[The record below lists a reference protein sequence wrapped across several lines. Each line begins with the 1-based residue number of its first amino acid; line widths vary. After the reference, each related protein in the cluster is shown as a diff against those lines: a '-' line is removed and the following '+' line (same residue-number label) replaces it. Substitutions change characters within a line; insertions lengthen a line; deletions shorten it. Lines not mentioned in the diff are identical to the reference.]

1 MTPTTTPISAA
12 AEHEHYQNDNQDQ
25 FHGISPLMATALFAA
40 CLSIQRPLQCIVP
53 DKRATRQ
60 LALRGVSNFAQSPPK
75 FKRAMRLGISRAP
88 NHRHLI
94 TERLSVQVVGFSQ
107 LQRKNLMTKLRLL
120 AAAAVLSTVMVAPAM
135 AQQYHRGY
143 DGYRD
148 RGPVDAAAGIAGA
161 VVGTAAA
168 IATSPFRGSY
178 AYDNG
183 YGYDN
188 GYARRNGF
196 VCQSGTWFR
205 GEDGRRHLC
214 Q

>member
-1 MTPTTTPISAA
+1 
-12 AEHEHYQNDNQDQ
+12 
-25 FHGISPLMATALFAA
+25 
-40 CLSIQRPLQCIVP
+40 
-53 DKRATRQ
+53 
-60 LALRGVSNFAQSPPK
+60 
-75 FKRAMRLGISRAP
+75 
-88 NHRHLI
+88 
-94 TERLSVQVVGFSQ
+94 
-107 LQRKNLMTKLRLL
+107 MTKLKLL

-135 AQQYHRGY
+135 AQQLYHRGH

-161 VVGTAAA
+161 AVGTAAA
-168 IATSPFRGSY
+168 IATAPFRGAY

-183 YGYDN
+183 YRHDD

-196 VCQSGTWFR
+196 VCQPGTWFR

>member
-1 MTPTTTPISAA
+1 MTM
-12 AEHEHYQNDNQDQ
+12 
-25 FHGISPLMATALFAA
+25 L
-40 CLSIQRPLQCIVP
+40 
-53 DKRATRQ
+53 K
-60 LALRGVSNFAQSPPK
+60 
-75 FKRAMRLGISRAP
+75 
-88 NHRHLI
+88 
-94 TERLSVQVVGFSQ
+94 
-107 LQRKNLMTKLRLL
+107 LL
-120 AAAAVLSTVMVAPAM
+120 AAAAVLSTAMVAPAM
-135 AQQYHRGY
+135 AQQVYHRGH

-168 IATSPFRGSY
+168 IATAPFRGSY

-188 GYARRNGF
+188 SYGYDNGYGYDDGYARRNGF
-196 VCQSGTWFR
+196 VCQPGTWFR

>member
-1 MTPTTTPISAA
+1 
-12 AEHEHYQNDNQDQ
+12 
-25 FHGISPLMATALFAA
+25 
-40 CLSIQRPLQCIVP
+40 
-53 DKRATRQ
+53 
-60 LALRGVSNFAQSPPK
+60 
-75 FKRAMRLGISRAP
+75 
-88 NHRHLI
+88 
-94 TERLSVQVVGFSQ
+94 
-107 LQRKNLMTKLRLL
+107 MTKLKLI
-120 AAAAVLSTVMVAPAM
+120 AAAAVLSTAIAAPAM
-135 AQQYHRGY
+135 AQQVYHRDY

-183 YGYDN
+183 SNGYDN
-188 GYARRNGF
+188 GYNGAYDNGYAVRNGF
-196 VCQSGTWFR
+196 VCQPGTWFR

>member
-1 MTPTTTPISAA
+1 MRSGTS
-12 AEHEHYQNDNQDQ
+12 
-25 FHGISPLMATALFAA
+25 L
-40 CLSIQRPLQCIVP
+40 
-53 DKRATRQ
+53 RAGCWLLTHPEEN
-60 LALRGVSNFAQSPPK
+60 LR
-75 FKRAMRLGISRAP
+75 
-88 NHRHLI
+88 
-94 TERLSVQVVGFSQ
+94 
-107 LQRKNLMTKLRLL
+107 TKLKLL
-120 AAAAVLSTVMVAPAM
+120 AAVAVLSTVMVAPAM
-135 AQQYHRGY
+135 AQQAYYRGH

-168 IATSPFRGSY
+168 IAAAPFRGSY

-183 YGYDN
+183 YRYDD

-196 VCQSGTWFR
+196 VCQPGTLFR